1 MTLSQDFRTAKSWLM
16 HIYYLDVL
24 KRFIIAERTSN
35 WSLHINSTLRM
46 FNLFAS
52 SGHINYAKSARMYI
66 QQMQSLAEEYLWLYE
81 KFVAGFHAARRH
93 WSGLRSDFVIEQTL
107 MRSTKTH
114 GVLTRG
120 RGVSESVRHMWTF
133 SLNQTSSVNRA
144 VMDLT
149 NLVVKTNNQYV
160 DVT

>member
-1 MTLSQDFRTAKSWLM
+1 
-16 HIYYLDVL
+16 
-24 KRFIIAERTSN
+24 
-35 WSLHINSTLRM
+35 
-46 FNLFAS
+46 
-52 SGHINYAKSARMYI
+52 
-66 QQMQSLAEEYLWLYE
+66 
-81 KFVAGFHAARRH
+81 
-93 WSGLRSDFVIEQTL
+93 

-120 RGVSESVRHMWTF
+120 RGVSESVRHMWTL